1 MSLCN
6 ACARHGI
13 ETPRLVGQ
21 VVSVSEAE
29 GDAAGD
35 NEPDGPITA
44 KTRVETMLK
53 LVAEAQAA

>member
-1 MSLCN
+1 MLVTGLR
-6 ACARHGI
+6 RHG
-13 ETPRLVGQ
+13 LVGQ

-35 NEPDGPITA
+35 NEPEGPITA

-53 LVAEAQAA
+53 LVAEAQAAA